1 MGKEN
6 VGGRIVGYA
15 ITFVVTSV
23 GSFVGRALYDGFM
36 TIMEGR
42 KAKKEKEAESNKAK

>member
-6 VGGRIVGYA
+6 VGGKIVGYA

-42 KAKKEKEAESNKAK
+42 KAKKQEKTENKAK